1 MLGHLANG
9 ETEAQ
14 GKQSMC
20 FHLQDQDPGLGLLS
34 PSWVSD
40 KCRTLGQPCQKARAT
55 SPPALMSWKQRT
67 LAGSL
72 GGGPCHVPSGPL
84 VGLSQEILQ
93 LWGPRLAPASE
104 PWAEEG
110 QGQGPGELC
119 PGGCIEIA
127 SPAWAGLAEGNG
139 LSCHSPSILHRPSQ
153 TTETRPHHT
162 PSQRQNLDILTSGL
176 LLPAILA

>member
-9 ETEAQ
+9 EAEAQ
-14 GKQSMC
+14 GRQTMC
-20 FHLQDQDPGLGLLS
+20 FQDQDSGLGLSS
-34 PSWVSD
+34 PSRVSAR
-40 KCRTLGQPCQKARAT
+40 CRTLGQPCLRSLCHLPTCPDELETENPGWEPGWGALPRA
-55 SPPALMSWKQRT
+55 
-67 LAGSL
+67 
-72 GGGPCHVPSGPL
+72 L

-93 LWGPRLAPASE
+93 LWGPRLTPASE

-162 PSQRQNLDILTSGL
+162 PSQRQNLDILTGRL
-176 LLPAILA
+176 LLPALLA